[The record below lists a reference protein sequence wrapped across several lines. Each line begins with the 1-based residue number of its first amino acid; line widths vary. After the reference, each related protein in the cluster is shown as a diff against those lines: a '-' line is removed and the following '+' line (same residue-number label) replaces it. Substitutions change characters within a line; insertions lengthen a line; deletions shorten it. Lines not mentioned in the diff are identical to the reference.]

1 LSVNHLHSEL
11 WRITE
16 KYIVLLLLDKKELIS
31 TSVAKMLYNL
41 YSLNIKNLS
50 KSIDSFLEKLIFS
63 DRESLMNVFMEKTS
77 IVASRSLNIMQMI
90 FEVIPNP
97 KSFYSLLDYLMKNIN
112 KKQAQIY
119 LIFKQCL
126 NNYDWKQQ
134 TMMAQL
140 EAKYNDIR
148 TIIRS

>member
-1 LSVNHLHSEL
+1 M
-11 WRITE
+11 
-16 KYIVLLLLDKKELIS
+16 LLLLDKKELIS

-41 YSLNIKNLS
+41 YSLDIENLS

-90 FEVIPNP
+90 FEFIPNP
-97 KSFYSLLDYLMKNIN
+97 KSFTSLLEYLLKNVD

-126 NNYDWKQQ
+126 TNYDWKQQ
-134 TMMAQL
+134 TMMALL
-140 EAKYNDIR
+140 EANYNHIR